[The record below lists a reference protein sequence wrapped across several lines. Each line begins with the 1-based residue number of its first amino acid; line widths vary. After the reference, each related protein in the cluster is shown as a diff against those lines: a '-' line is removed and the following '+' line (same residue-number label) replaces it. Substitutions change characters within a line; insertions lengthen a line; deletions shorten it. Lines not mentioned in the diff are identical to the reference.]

1 MTLPVILTG
10 IVQLGNYNLR
20 SENILKTALFRLRWG
35 QSEWAVLVIEFMHL
49 PSKKIKSRTG
59 FWCEHE
65 ITCRVFPGFC
75 NELIW
80 STWWETEWYQTKQS
94 QKKGDILA
102 IPIFGHQPPFTSK
115 PVTTPAYTR
124 WLFIKPGRIQ
134 PMKPMI
140 CAQEKLCMPHGA
152 PGVKFYAFEGVD
164 AGKEPIR
171 VQRYLENDGEKP
183 STKLPENG
191 GVVAGG
197 QWHQNPGLFFFV
209 RLQYQYFICLRCS
222 PCLFS
227 IQWSSN
233 ALILPSLIYT
243 IVLCMV
249 QCILCFICLFFI
261 SSNIFLIH

>member
-1 MTLPVILTG
+1 MTLPVILTD
-10 IVQLGNYNLR
+10 IVQLENYKLR
-20 SENILKTALFRLRWG
+20 TENILKTALFRLRWG
-35 QSEWAVLVIEFMHL
+35 QSKWAVLVIEFMHL
-49 PSKKIKSRTG
+49 PSKKTKSHTG

-65 ITCRVFPGFC
+65 ITCRVVPGFC
-75 NELIW
+75 NELIL

-94 QKKGDILA
+94 QKKTVDILA
-102 IPIFGHQPPFTSK
+102 IPSFGHQPPLHRNQL
-115 PVTTPAYTR
+115 PR
-124 WLFIKPGRIQ
+124 Q

-171 VQRYLENDGEKP
+171 VQRYLENDGEKS

-191 GVVAGG
+191 GVVSGG
-197 QWHQNPGLFFFV
+197 QWHQNPGLVFFS
-209 RLQYQYFICLRCS
+209 LCD
-222 PCLFS
+222 FS
-227 IQWSSN
+227 ISTSFAEIFSMFILHSVIQQCINSFLHWS
-233 ALILPSLIYT
+233 